1 MILLTRLNGSTIAIN
16 AEMIVFAEATPD
28 TLITLANGDRINVR
42 ESVQEVRQ
50 LFAEE
55 RSDLVREAG
64 GFALFV
70 ANPIRNSTAGVAR
83 IEDRATSDLKETR
96 PR

>member
-42 ESVQEVRQ
+42 ESVAEVRQ

-55 RSDLVREAG
+55 RCDLVREAG
-64 GFALFV
+64 GFALF
-70 ANPIRNSTAGVAR
+70 APSAEAIAAAR
-83 IEDRATSDLKETR
+83 PPDDRMSPDLHP
-96 PR
+96 PRTDP